1 MKWDEIMIKFLNKL
15 LSRFKLQVVP
25 QKEPEELQVEE
36 ESLVSQAVKFL
47 DSIPKESLGEVDMS
61 GYIGD
66 INYLKDKDGKTY
78 YKDLN
83 TKKYFCDYDLK
94 NPSKEVLGH
103 MIAETTFTEDEL
115 KEKLND

>member
-1 MKWDEIMIKFLNKL
+1 MIEFLNKL

-25 QKEPEELQVEE
+25 QKEPEK

-47 DSIPKESLGEVDMS
+47 DRWVEGQMNESLYRGQ
-61 GYIGD
+61 
-66 INYLKDKDGKTY
+66 INYFQDKDGKTY

-83 TKKYFCDYDLK
+83 SEKYFCDYDLK